1 MRKIWIPLAL
11 LFSIIFLSVG
21 FAVIQSRTKQVSAE
35 GKGEIFY
42 YVSAGNLVAGA
53 DGTGENVDRS
63 GTIGYPNKQQ
73 TDFMALY
80 GLEFGDETG
89 VGLYNSVTD
98 KLYGEDTVTGK
109 NWGLKEYS
117 SWNDWRCGLTGSS
130 DSQYLT
136 YRQINESSGE
146 GVMTYIFEVDDTE
159 TELSVQFGT
168 LTPYGWGEKSYNFR
182 LNGGK
187 EEEITSTNVGEVH
200 SYTASGVTAEDGK
213 NYITLEFGTDDRN
226 AYVSWIMIAT
236 TDYELP
242 EPGFVNY
249 SFPYYIK
256 KGDTTIQAFHP
267 DDGED
272 VTAEL
277 SETAQTVVDSADTF
291 DNVSVAVT
299 INEHEY
305 TVNLI
310 VLPQSTEYFVDVG
323 TTHGDGQYGLPDAPY
338 ISEKGYGYLVK
349 QGEAWGTQFD
359 ANSFEDSSVYGAN
372 KDSFVYRFDVP
383 AGTYAVEVGTYGHW
397 NMGRKMNVNVNGGD
411 IVVLEAVA
419 NTATSLTYC
428 NSILPR
434 KNLKKYIPNRREGQ
448 NLSQFQATTTNAAR
462 LLWLFARFLC
472 IYYSRPNLEAVRG
485 YNIFYV
491 VLHQ

>member
-1 MRKIWIPLAL
+1 MITKMRKIWIPLAL

-159 TELSVQFGT
+159 TELSVQF
-168 LTPYGWGEKSYNFR
+168 
-182 LNGGK
+182 
-187 EEEITSTNVGEVH
+187 
-200 SYTASGVTAEDGK
+200 A
-213 NYITLEFGTDDRN
+213 
-226 AYVSWIMIAT
+226 
-236 TDYELP
+236 
-242 EPGFVNY
+242 
-249 SFPYYIK
+249 
-256 KGDTTIQAFHP
+256 
-267 DDGED
+267 
-272 VTAEL
+272 
-277 SETAQTVVDSADTF
+277 
-291 DNVSVAVT
+291 
-299 INEHEY
+299 
-305 TVNLI
+305 
-310 VLPQSTEYFVDVG
+310 
-323 TTHGDGQYGLPDAPY
+323 
-338 ISEKGYGYLVK
+338 
-349 QGEAWGTQFD
+349 
-359 ANSFEDSSVYGAN
+359 
-372 KDSFVYRFDVP
+372 
-383 AGTYAVEVGTYGHW
+383 
-397 NMGRKMNVNVNGGD
+397 
-411 IVVLEAVA
+411 
-419 NTATSLTYC
+419 
-428 NSILPR
+428 
-434 KNLKKYIPNRREGQ
+434 
-448 NLSQFQATTTNAAR
+448 
-462 LLWLFARFLC
+462 
-472 IYYSRPNLEAVRG
+472 
-485 YNIFYV
+485 
-491 VLHQ
+491 